1 MAFPSLQAPGPE
13 AGRTFKRAATCVVL
27 GDGKPE
33 REDHDSAVSSCPGSA
48 TSLTAN
54 FPSLNL
60 SILMGSTEII
70 RLILGGLGQDL
81 VSSAQRWLAE
91 ELNNSERLSDPSHR

>member
-33 REDHDSAVSSCPGSA
+33 REDLDSAGGSNEFMPSRP
-48 TSLTAN
+48 TS
-54 FPSLNL
+54 P
-60 SILMGSTEII
+60 
-70 RLILGGLGQDL
+70 
-81 VSSAQRWLAE
+81 
-91 ELNNSERLSDPSHR
+91 P